1 MTKNRNFKIHIEEP
15 CRVSKENF
23 TRTTHGFFCAS
34 CQKCVVD
41 YTQYSDQELA
51 RSMSR
56 PQVSSC
62 GIFTKEQ
69 LDKVYQEKPQPQT
82 KARSL
87 PALLL
92 SGLFLTGHSLQ
103 AQEEPLVDSTN
114 VVKATEDTLLHE
126 ALEATTDTLAVDDS
140 VDTTDIV
147 LEIDSQYLTKEY
159 DYVLG
164 NSVIMGDVVSC
175 KYPGFFVIN
184 REETAL
190 PPIFGSIN
198 EIVRNPIDTVKKVV
212 DAIRNKP
219 KPVSDEPKDS
229 VPKEKPLAWLSN
241 LISKRF
247 KKDHEDEGGT
257 V

>member
-15 CRVSKENF
+15 CMVSKENF

-69 LDKVYQEKPQPQT
+69 LDKVYQEKSLPQT

-103 AQEEPLVDSTN
+103 AQEEPLVDSTS
-114 VVKATEDTLLHE
+114 VVKAPEDTLSHE
-126 ALEATTDTLAVDDS
+126 VLEAM
-140 VDTTDIV
+140 VDTMMFELEDSNSVKIIKS
-147 LEIDSQYLTKEY
+147 EIDSNCFRASSIPFGDFVTISGGFAPSYL
-159 DYVLG
+159 
-164 NSVIMGDVVSC
+164 
-175 KYPGFFVIN
+175 
-184 REETAL
+184 ETDL
-190 PPIFGSIN
+190 NPILRKMS
-198 EIVRNPIDTVKKVV
+198 EIARNPVDTVKRVINAV
-212 DAIRNKP
+212 REKP
-219 KPVSDEPKDS
+219 KPASDESKDT

-247 KKDHEDEGGT
+247 KKDDEDESGT